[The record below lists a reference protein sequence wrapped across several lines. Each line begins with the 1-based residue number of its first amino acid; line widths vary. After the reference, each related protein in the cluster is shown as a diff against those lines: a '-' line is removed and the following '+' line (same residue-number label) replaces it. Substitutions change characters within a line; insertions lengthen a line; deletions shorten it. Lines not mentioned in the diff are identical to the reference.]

1 MRRVG
6 GVMRGVREEVVR
18 SVGNGIKDSCRSCQ
32 IRASKVQIRISCF
45 AMYFSPSPI
54 PPLSYPPSHCLFVG
68 QPTHSFGLQMNSE
81 LADRLEREWNVNART
96 LDTGIGICRGTKRVR
111 WKRDGRMIDER

>member
-1 MRRVG
+1 MWVMGSRTVVG
-6 GVMRGVREEVVR
+6 AVKFEQAKCKLEFHVSQCTFPLPPSRL
-18 SVGNGIKDSCRSCQ
+18 
-32 IRASKVQIRISCF
+32 
-45 AMYFSPSPI
+45 SPI
-54 PPLSYPPSHCLFVG
+54 PLFVG

-111 WKRDGRMIDER
+111 WKRDRRMIDEK

>member
-1 MRRVG
+1 M
-6 GVMRGVREEVVR
+6 MRGVREEVVR
-18 SVGNGIKDSCRSCQ
+18 GVGNGIKDSCRSCQ

-45 AMYFSPSPI
+45 AMYFSPFPAAR
-54 PPLSYPPSHCLFVG
+54 PFHCLFVG

-96 LDTGIGICRGTKRVR
+96 LDTGIGICRGTKRGR
-111 WKRDGRMIDER
+111 WKRDGKMIDER

>member
-1 MRRVG
+1 M
-6 GVMRGVREEVVR
+6 MRGVREEVVR

-45 AMYFSPSPI
+45 AMYFPPFPHHAPLLSPFPTACLWGSPRT
-54 PPLSYPPSHCLFVG
+54 V
-68 QPTHSFGLQMNSE
+68 FGLQMNSE

-96 LDTGIGICRGTKRVR
+96 LDTGIGICRGTKRGR
-111 WKRDGRMIDER
+111 WKGGGREM